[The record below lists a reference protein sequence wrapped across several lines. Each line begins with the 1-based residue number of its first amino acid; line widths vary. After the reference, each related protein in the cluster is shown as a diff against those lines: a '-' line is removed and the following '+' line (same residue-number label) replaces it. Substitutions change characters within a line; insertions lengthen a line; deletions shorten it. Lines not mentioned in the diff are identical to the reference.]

1 MHFRK
6 KYLKL
11 IRLFSNI
18 FCGVDSEENHEYTL
32 ERNYLKP
39 LTVSNLFRDVYFENN
54 HEYTLR
60 NFFFEAIQLGSK
72 IFLGIDFEKSHEYT
86 FKNTL

>member
-1 MHFRK
+1 MHFQK

-60 NFFFEAIQLGSK
+60 KFFLKLFSLVRKFS
-72 IFLGIDFEKSHEYT
+72 
-86 FKNTL
+86 